1 MVQIFRHLR
10 ITCQGRHGPLTIF
23 SMKTWLALGLLAFWV
38 LSPLSL
44 LAGDPNEIL
53 EQDSPGVRKLVENL
67 NKSIRKS
74 SPYSTPEGLFMMEGC
89 YGGKKGDEFE
99 NSTVNV
105 KALYYSQLFKRN
117 TKQITR
123 VHLTFKKP
131 VSIGAALSYVGDFAP
146 FLRGR
151 TPTQESK
158 LTVSEATECTPKNGG
173 LEKRYTRD
181 YFVELY
187 YAPGSKSVEEARFWN
202 GNYNN

>member
-1 MVQIFRHLR
+1 
-10 ITCQGRHGPLTIF
+10 
-23 SMKTWLALGLLAFWV
+23 MKTWL
-38 LSPLSL
+38 SL
-44 LAGDPNEIL
+44 LGALVMAITPSLLFAGDSNEIL
-53 EQDSPGVRKLVENL
+53 EQDSVGVRRLVDNL
-67 NKSIRKS
+67 NKTLRKG
-74 SPYSTPEGLFMMEGC
+74 SPYSSPEGLFLLEGC
-89 YGGKKGDEFE
+89 YARKKGDEFE
-99 NSTVNV
+99 NKAVNI
-105 KALYYSQLFKRN
+105 KALYYSELFKRN

-131 VSIGAALSYVGDFAP
+131 VPVGTALGYVGDFAP

-158 LTVSEATECTPKNGG
+158 LTSAEATECTPKNGG

-187 YAPGSKSVEEARFWN
+187 YAPGSKSIEEARFWN